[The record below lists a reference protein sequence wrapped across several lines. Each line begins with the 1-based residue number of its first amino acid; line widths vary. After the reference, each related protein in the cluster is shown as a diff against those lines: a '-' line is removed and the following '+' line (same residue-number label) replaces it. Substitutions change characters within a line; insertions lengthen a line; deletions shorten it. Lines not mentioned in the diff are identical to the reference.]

1 MIDKKPKTLADIK
14 KYSDPVIKADVQQ
27 PKLSPAEMSKRAQF
41 WLAREQRAEKEKERR
56 IISEYEA
63 KKAKE
68 KVRPKPPLIDHAK
81 VAEQT
86 REVERIIREHQQP
99 QPTRITGP
107 LSLDFGQRQPD
118 PDLKHGL
125 GSLARRK
132 RW

>member
-63 KKAKE
+63 KKARE
-68 KVRPKPPLIDHAK
+68 KVRPKPPPLIDHAK

-86 REVERIIREHQQP
+86 REVERIIREQQKP
-99 QPTRITGP
+99 DRP
-107 LSLDFGQRQPD
+107 LGTLKLFEPAPD
-118 PDLKHGL
+118 PDLGKGIMT
-125 GSLARRK
+125 LARRK
-132 RW
+132 KW